1 MHTLMYLMP
10 RLDAAEAM
18 VASLKKLGIGHD
30 AYRIVSQD
38 EDGIRRHHLH
48 DATLLDKTDVIHWGE
63 RGALIGAL
71 LGAVLAGALLLMKPS
86 GVALSMT
93 GIVLVALLIAFF
105 GAWVGG
111 MAGLSEEN
119 YKLKPFH
126 DALARGQYLLK
137 IGVGNDAKATEIEVA
152 MLRQHPEAIFVADD
166 ETVTNPFASKAEF
179 RVRGG

>member
-18 VASLKKLGIGHD
+18 VASLKKLGVGHD

-63 RGALIGAL
+63 RGALIGGL
-71 LGAVLAGALLLMKPS
+71 LGAVVAAALLFQPEA
-86 GVALSMT
+86 VPLSAA
-93 GIVLVALLIAFF
+93 GIAMVALLMAFF

-126 DALARGQYLLK
+126 EALARGQYLLK
-137 IGVGNDAKATEIEVA
+137 IGVANDAKASEIEAA
-152 MLRQHPEAIFVADD
+152 MLRQHPDALFVADD
-166 ETVTNPFASKAEF
+166 ETMTNPFVSKPEF
-179 RVRGG
+179 RVRGV

>member
-18 VASLKKLGIGHD
+18 VASLKKLGVGHD

-63 RGALIGAL
+63 RGALIGGL
-71 LGAVLAGALLLMKPS
+71 LGAVIAAALLFQPEA
-86 GVALSMT
+86 VPLSAA
-93 GIVLVALLIAFF
+93 GIVMVALLMAFF

-126 DALARGQYLLK
+126 EALASGQYLLK
-137 IGVGNDAKATEIEVA
+137 VGVANDAKASEIEVA
-152 MLRQHPEAIFVADD
+152 MLRQHPDALFVADD
-166 ETVTNPFASKAEF
+166 ETITNPFASKPEF
-179 RVRGG
+179 RVRGV